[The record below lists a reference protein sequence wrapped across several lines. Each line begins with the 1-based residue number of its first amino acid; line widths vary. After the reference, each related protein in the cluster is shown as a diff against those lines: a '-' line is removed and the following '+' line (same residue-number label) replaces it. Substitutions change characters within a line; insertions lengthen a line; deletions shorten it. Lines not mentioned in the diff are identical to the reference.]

1 MSVRAQTIFG
11 KETIICSVP
20 ESHNTSWEQSQR
32 GALVVEWIC
41 SQLMEIVMFRNQINT
56 LPFQKNSKNFVGLE
70 NLEIAQIYF
79 DR

>member
-1 MSVRAQTIFG
+1 MSVQAQTIFG

-32 GALVVEWIC
+32 GALVVDWIC
-41 SQLMEIVMFRNQINT
+41 SQLMEIVMFGNQINT
-56 LPFQKNSKNFVGLE
+56 LQFKKEKNFVELE
-70 NLEIAQIYF
+70 NVEIAQIYF